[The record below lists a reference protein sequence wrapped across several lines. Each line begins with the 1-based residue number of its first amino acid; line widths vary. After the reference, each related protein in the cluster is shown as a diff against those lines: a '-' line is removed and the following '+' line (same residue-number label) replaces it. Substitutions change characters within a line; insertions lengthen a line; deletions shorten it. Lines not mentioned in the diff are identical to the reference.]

1 MVFFIVLRI
10 VFYFLFNDPAAETS
24 ENEIKRAF
32 WMGARF
38 DLRLSILLTFPIL
51 ILSML
56 PVINMGRSSRVRCVG
71 KWIYGILIIGTVF
84 FYCC

>member
-1 MVFFIVLRI
+1 MHSRRLKYLLGTLIISWVLFIVLRI
-10 VFYFLFNDPAAETS
+10 VFYLLFNDPAAETS

-51 ILSML
+51 ILSMRL
-56 PVINMGRSSRVRCVG
+56 G
-71 KWIYGILIIGTVF
+71 
-84 FYCC
+84 